1 MPVRILLDL
10 RADANYPAN
19 ASVRQSFIN
28 AGIPIR
34 HKTTPGINHWKMI
47 LYAGQAQVHFSA
59 ANFAN
64 GSYSPVTPYTGYV
77 DEAIYFTGDPD
88 VVHTFMT
95 KYDDLWTDTTHYA
108 NLANVGALTR
118 HYPTYPMD
126 PELNFPPD
134 SDYEN
139 RLVSAMRPE
148 TQAIDVVMFRITSG
162 KAPDEMIRR
171 AQAGVP
177 IRLITDRR
185 QYRNRTY
192 FWHSYNID
200 RMFVAGI
207 PIKWKV
213 DSTDQDVHQ
222 KSVVLHGQRMAVFGS
237 SNWTGSS
244 SDKQRE
250 HNYFT
255 RKPWFVDWFAAQFLR
270 KWNNQQIDGTAHHPD
285 DVRRL
290 RAWLARDA
298 GQSSHRRTAR
308 SAREPRLCSGGRAA
322 GGRTSTTSTSGR
334 PTRRRSLRRTTC
346 QGRRPLASVPP
357 RNPSTPVHLLR
368 RSSRFVRQG
377 SRPGPPTTG

>member
-1 MPVRILLDL
+1 MAAALPTSAQERLCDNSYEDCRATIIAMIRAENVGLDVSMWFMTDTRYSSEIIQRWRAGVPVRILLDL

-77 DEAIYFTGDPD
+77 DEAIYFTGDPN

-95 KYDDLWTDTTHYA
+95 KYDDLWTDSTNYA
-108 NLANVGALTR
+108 NLANVGVLTR

-139 RLVSAMRPE
+139 RLLSAMRPE

-162 KAPDEMIRR
+162 KVPDEMIRR

-177 IRLITDRR
+177 IRLITDRH
-185 QYRNRTY
+185 QYR
-192 FWHSYNID
+192 D
-200 RMFVAGI
+200 RDLLLALVQHR
-207 PIKWKV
+207 P
-213 DSTDQDVHQ
+213 H
-222 KSVVLHGQRMAVFGS
+222 
-237 SNWTGSS
+237 
-244 SDKQRE
+244 
-250 HNYFT
+250 
-255 RKPWFVDWFAAQFLR
+255 
-270 KWNNQQIDGTAHHPD
+270 
-285 DVRRL
+285 VRR
-290 RAWLARDA
+290 
-298 GQSSHRRTAR
+298 GHSHQVESRLHR
-308 SAREPRLCSGGRAA
+308 SGRASEI
-322 GGRTSTTSTSGR
+322 R
-334 PTRRRSLRRTTC
+334 
-346 QGRRPLASVPP
+346 
-357 RNPSTPVHLLR
+357 
-368 RSSRFVRQG
+368 
-377 SRPGPPTTG
+377 GPPWPTHGGLRVLELDRVVV